1 MCTTGLSGHFEPAV
15 HGTVDQFKMIIR
27 GAGRGAKLQIL
38 LRPPPAR
45 VRGRGGHGVGVGSGF
60 HRPGRSP
67 ETSRSTTARSGF
79 RVPTRTRCA
88 HAASMATR
96 HMKLEGTELI
106 PCDDNRPTIPCT
118 HTATGLVETRA
129 YSERHPTRIRSITQ
143 CSSARRHSR
152 YPTAMPSSDADR

>member
-38 LRPPPAR
+38 LR
-45 VRGRGGHGVGVGSGF
+45 RGFAGGVGSLPR
-60 HRPGRSP
+60 HRPAGP
-67 ETSRSTTARSGF
+67 GGLETTRSTSNGLRSGF

-106 PCDDNRPTIPCT
+106 PCDDNRPTIPYT
-118 HTATGLVETRA
+118 HSATGHLENESLLRETP
-129 YSERHPTRIRSITQ
+129 YPTSIP
-143 CSSARRHSR
+143 SSTPLSRARRNSR